1 MFFPVLLLRR
11 LYKKKKFIL
20 LAILVII
27 LLRNM
32 RARKETETF
41 VTYGE
46 YPQTVDSPLLS
57 DIYPVK
63 KQPKLSTEGREIL
76 HKLYPIYD
84 SNSKELNN
92 IKDWS
97 SPDNG
102 NCSPAELCN
111 SMYDTIQVE
120 KSSEVKSP
128 LNEWTNTRI
137 NFY

>member
-1 MFFPVLLLRR
+1 MFFPVVLLKK
-11 LYKKKKFIL
+11 LYQKKKFIL

-32 RARKETETF
+32 RATNETETF
-41 VTYGE
+41 LNYGD
-46 YPQTVDSPLLS
+46 YPQTVDQPLLG

-63 KQPKLSTEGREIL
+63 KQPGLSSEGRETL

-111 SMYDTIQVE
+111 SMYDNIQVKE
-120 KSSEVKSP
+120 SSEVKSP
-128 LNEWTNTRI
+128 SNEWNNTRI